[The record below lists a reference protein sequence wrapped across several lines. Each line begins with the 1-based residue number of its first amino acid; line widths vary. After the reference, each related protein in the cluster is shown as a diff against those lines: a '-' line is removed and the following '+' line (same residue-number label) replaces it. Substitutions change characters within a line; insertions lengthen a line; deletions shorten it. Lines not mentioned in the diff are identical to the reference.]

1 MKDKKGFTLTE
12 ILATLAILA
21 IIIAIAVPSLN
32 ALIKSFERKY
42 YESLEST
49 VLSSAKNYYKDHP
62 EERPTGILYSSAI
75 TINGLIKNK
84 YIDSAKVYKKK
95 DECTGYVVVVNE
107 GKGNYN
113 YKTCMV
119 CNNDLK
125 VKNEDDKKYCAYY
138 DDGKSKDKDDATLKL
153 VTNNKDNS
161 IINNKDIDTVVNSS
175 KAISD
180 DLEDSIAPLYLPYA
194 EDFVM
199 NNHWK
204 KYIDYH
210 LNKGIVLKID
220 GLFETELSNY
230 KPINISNIVLNPKLE
245 SDKSEYEYHV
255 TYKTDENNDLSTIN
269 RTVII
274 KRIGNASITNAK
286 LINPIMSD
294 DELNRISFVN
304 SKDTSAKQKF
314 SDNDWQDLIKDEII
328 NDNNQYRFKY
338 KEKIKEE
345 EYFFYSGA
353 TTVTLQATPPT
364 SNLCKT
370 GLVYNGSSQTMAE
383 AGIGYSLDGNKQ
395 TNAGKYTITA
405 TLNDGYKWNDNTTG
419 DKTFNC
425 SISKATPIINL
436 SSKSGSILNGKSGT
450 FTATVKSGI
459 ATTVSGNLDVTST
472 VPQAA
477 KATIKNSKI
486 TDADNKTGKTVEITI
501 SGVARGDS
509 EIKINFEPS
518 DTANFNEANEIY
530 KVNIVGSA
538 TPPTSNLCKP
548 GLVYNG
554 NSQTIAE
561 AGIGYSLT
569 GNEQTNAGE
578 YTITATLNDGYKWN
592 DNTTGDKT
600 FNCSI
605 SKATPIINLSS
616 KSGSILNGK
625 SGTFTA
631 TVKSG
636 IATTVSGNLDVTST
650 VPQAAKATIKNSKI
664 TDADNKTGKTVEI
677 TISGV
682 ARGDSEIKINFE
694 PSDTANFNEANE
706 IYKVNIVGSAT
717 PPTSNLC
724 KPGLV
729 YNGNSQTIAEAGI
742 GYSLT
747 GNEQTNAGEYT
758 ITATLNDGYKWNDN
772 TTGDKTF
779 NCSISKLEITLKSND
794 DSKIYDSNP
803 LKNSRCYYV
812 GAARAAN
819 GDTAKCGN
827 KFNSFTEVGIYDN
840 EFEPFV
846 MDANNN
852 DVTSNYIINK
862 QYGKIKIGKL
872 KINVKVVD
880 SSSNEYTGDWTNKD
894 LTVKAEV
901 FADYDLNFEID
912 SVKFDDVAL
921 NSSGNNIYSK
931 KYTSSINKE
940 IQIKATTN
948 SGASAESKTKL
959 QIDKLNPTFPTL
971 EYYKENDYSSDK
983 LDLERYSY
991 ISSYNGARIIWSNS
1005 NYLYRTISTY
1015 ETGGSGIK
1023 GFQWSNDVSVCG
1035 GTSTSS
1041 EYGNEIV
1048 SNISFGSNGFVS
1060 AHIDY
1065 PLSKKNSACFR
1076 AIDNAGNVS
1085 NWSQRHDVD
1094 FDRVAPYVAAFGYT
1108 NNYAAICGENNY
1120 CSTEWITSS
1129 AYADGRISNNTKTAF
1144 IQQNIKIIGKCSICT
1159 PIKVGD
1165 EVSSGIKYFR
1175 IKACKAKTGCGNW
1188 GQIQTL
1194 DNLND
1199 LQSVV
1204 PKLPSGKY
1212 CDDGSGCNGIDTYYW
1227 IKFGDFAGNWC
1238 NSALGFKR
1246 KVIN

>member
-395 TNAGKYTITA
+395 TNAGK
-405 TLNDGYKWNDNTTG
+405 
-419 DKTFNC
+419 
-425 SISKATPIINL
+425 
-436 SSKSGSILNGKSGT
+436 
-450 FTATVKSGI
+450 
-459 ATTVSGNLDVTST
+459 
-472 VPQAA
+472 
-477 KATIKNSKI
+477 
-486 TDADNKTGKTVEITI
+486 
-501 SGVARGDS
+501 
-509 EIKINFEPS
+509 
-518 DTANFNEANEIY
+518 
-530 KVNIVGSA
+530 
-538 TPPTSNLCKP
+538 
-548 GLVYNG
+548 
-554 NSQTIAE
+554 
-561 AGIGYSLT
+561 
-569 GNEQTNAGE
+569 